1 MDKKTANKN
10 QELGDIKT
18 FLENLI
24 EPLSNTIGDDYECK
38 LLNETAF
45 GHNIEYVLN
54 VEHTE
59 SGKHK
64 EIPLN
69 NFYEKISTYKMTRE
83 EAFMYIVIFTLSDI
97 ERNKKAEALY
107 KNAIKKYDKLK
118 TDEES
123 DFGYAQFFE
132 QSDRRLRGQIGRDNF
147 DNVNIDYDIDNLQY
161 DLDDMLCVEDER
173 NEMHFNHAK
182 PIGQFQDFP
191 AVDYT
196 DDIDNKECEDDFDE
210 FTMNNMSNEEYE
222 SYDIVSNIKY
232 NMMKQLGNSY
242 VCKIK
247 FVEDIPD
254 FEQEDGSDFKKRI
267 FAIEVLKN
275 NKFVTVID
283 AEKLYE
289 DIVYDDM
296 SMPEAAARLIE
307 EIYNAE

>member
-1 MDKKTANKN
+1 MGKKTANKN

-24 EPLSNTIGDDYECK
+24 ESLSNIIGDDYECT
-38 LLNETAF
+38 LLNKTAF
-45 GHNIEYVLN
+45 GHNIGYVLN

-59 SGKHK
+59 SGEHK

-83 EAFMYIVIFTLSDI
+83 EAFMHIVIFTLSNI

-118 TDEES
+118 LKADEES

-132 QSDRRLRGQIGRDNF
+132 QSDRRLRGQIGRGNF

-161 DLDDMLCVEDER
+161 DLDDMQCIE
-173 NEMHFNHAK
+173 NGMSEMHFNHAK
-182 PIGQFQDFP
+182 PISQFQGFP
-191 AVDYT
+191 AVDYM
-196 DDIDNKECEDDFDE
+196 DEIDNEECEDDFDE

-242 VCKIK
+242 VCKI
-247 FVEDIPD
+247 
-254 FEQEDGSDFKKRI
+254 
-267 FAIEVLKN
+267 
-275 NKFVTVID
+275 
-283 AEKLYE
+283 
-289 DIVYDDM
+289 
-296 SMPEAAARLIE
+296 
-307 EIYNAE
+307 

>member
-45 GHNIEYVLN
+45 EHNIEYVLN

-132 QSDRRLRGQIGRDNF
+132 KISRRIL
-147 DNVNIDYDIDNLQY
+147 VTS
-161 DLDDMLCVEDER
+161 V
-173 NEMHFNHAK
+173 
-182 PIGQFQDFP
+182 
-191 AVDYT
+191 
-196 DDIDNKECEDDFDE
+196 
-210 FTMNNMSNEEYE
+210 
-222 SYDIVSNIKY
+222 VS
-232 NMMKQLGNSY
+232 
-242 VCKIK
+242 
-247 FVEDIPD
+247 
-254 FEQEDGSDFKKRI
+254 
-267 FAIEVLKN
+267 
-275 NKFVTVID
+275 
-283 AEKLYE
+283 
-289 DIVYDDM
+289 
-296 SMPEAAARLIE
+296 
-307 EIYNAE
+307 